1 MHLLEGKDGLDRVS
15 GPFRADFH
23 KQVSSTVAT
32 LKIDNP
38 IPEYYDNA
46 AASRIQCRMVSQ
58 GPSQYMTTHSP
69 STINYDSYQYRNNSV
84 SSYQQYP
91 GKQYYSG
98 ASPFA
103 EYDENVDYGLQTSYQ
118 LMAPDHIQATSPNS
132 NYGTT
137 GQLRGWTPGPQLPKS
152 NSLFLEQEQPQYG
165 HGQLPYNNAGNFP
178 MRTSMGTDTKG
189 MGLSA
194 MPILPTPVS
203 GNDRV
208 LPNPTANRPAQMNAF
223 LVRNNDGMVPMAQQT
238 YQPFG
243 NYMATN
249 MLNNVKGSNHT
260 AVSENA
266 YSMPMASA
274 SPESI
279 SSSQIYTGSE
289 NSVSLSQHQ
298 SEIYSPNDGLHYH
311 TSEPSESS
319 YGHSNSSRRESH
331 SSRTTQ
337 HEGSLPSHSEGELSN
352 GHHYVPYQHLSAN
365 YPTPPMNIPPP
376 AVLHPRSSLQPVQ

>member
-1 MHLLEGKDGLDRVS
+1 MHFFEGKDGLDLISVS
-15 GPFRADFH
+15 THADFH
-23 KQVSSTVAT
+23 EQVSSTVAT

-38 IPEYYDNA
+38 ISEYYDSA

-69 STINYDSYQYRNNSV
+69 STINYDLYQYRNNSS

-91 GKQYYSG
+91 SKQYYSG
-98 ASPFA
+98 VSPFA
-103 EYDENVDYGLQTSYQ
+103 EYDENVDYGLQTSPYQ
-118 LMAPDHIQATSPNS
+118 LMAPDHMQTTSPS
-132 NYGTT
+132 TNYGAP
-137 GQLRGWTPGPQLPKS
+137 GQLRGWTPAPQLPKS
-152 NSLFLEQEQPQYG
+152 NPLFLEQEQPIYG

-178 MRTSMGTDTKG
+178 MRTTMSSESKG

-194 MPILPTPVS
+194 MPILPTPIS
-203 GNDRV
+203 GNDRI

-223 LVRNNDGMVPMAQQT
+223 LLRNSDGMVPMQQQT
-238 YQPFG
+238 YQTFG

-249 MLNNVKGSNHT
+249 MLNNGKTSNHN
-260 AVSENA
+260 AVSDNA
-266 YSMPMASA
+266 YMPMSST

-279 SSSQIYTGSE
+279 TSSHIYTGSE
-289 NSVSLSQHQ
+289 NSVALGQHQ

-311 TSEPSESS
+311 TSEPSETS
-319 YGHSNSSRRESH
+319 YVHSNGSRRESH
-331 SSRTTQ
+331 SSRPTQ
-337 HEGSLPSHSEGELSN
+337 HDGSLPSHAEGELSN

-376 AVLHPRSSLQPVQ
+376 AALHPRSSIQSVQ